1 MDRTWRSATLLALWL
16 AAPLAA
22 AETNPLTDSPTWEE
36 LRADVVGDADIAP
49 AAGLFTI
56 EAPYRAEDAAT
67 VPIHIVQTDD
77 ALAIE
82 TATVVIDENPSPVA
96 AEFAFG
102 SAMAPVDF
110 EMRIRVNQ
118 YSNVRVIAGTPEGL
132 RMDGRFVK
140 ASGGCS
146 TPATKDPAQALAGI
160 GQMKLRLFGDAAP
173 AISTPRREAQIMIRH
188 PNYSGLQRDQITQLF
203 IPAHFVDHL
212 EVWQGDEML
221 FSMDGGISISENPSF
236 RFSYADNG
244 SETLR
249 VLATDTEGNR
259 FESELPKAEG

>member
-102 SAMAPVDF
+102 SAMAPVELSMPSLTLTCLLSKHSIKHSGSKRKF
-110 EMRIRVNQ
+110 GRSGSNQ
-118 YSNVRVIAGTPEGL
+118 ER
-132 RMDGRFVK
+132 
-140 ASGGCS
+140 
-146 TPATKDPAQALAGI
+146 
-160 GQMKLRLFGDAAP
+160 
-173 AISTPRREAQIMIRH
+173 
-188 PNYSGLQRDQITQLF
+188 
-203 IPAHFVDHL
+203 
-212 EVWQGDEML
+212 
-221 FSMDGGISISENPSF
+221 
-236 RFSYADNG
+236 
-244 SETLR
+244 
-249 VLATDTEGNR
+249 
-259 FESELPKAEG
+259 